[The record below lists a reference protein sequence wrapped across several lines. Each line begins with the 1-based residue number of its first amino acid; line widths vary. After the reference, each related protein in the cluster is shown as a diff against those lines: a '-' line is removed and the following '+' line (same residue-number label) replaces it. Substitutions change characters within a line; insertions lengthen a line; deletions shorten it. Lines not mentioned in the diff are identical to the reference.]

1 MVEAS
6 MIEMSAIIQ
15 TSRLMN
21 VDWSCRVCIKYI
33 KATIIEGLLIMLL
46 GLMMTL
52 CLSICIVSCQ
62 ILRRVQFCHSE
73 EILDSYLWDKYSGE
87 RGLPMVP
94 WDIRTMAKDKDYLG
108 LIDVETQGNILATK
122 KVV

>member
-6 MIEMSAIIQ
+6 VMAMSAIIQ

-33 KATIIEGLLIMLL
+33 KATSIEGLLIMLL

-52 CLSICIVSCQ
+52 CPFIYIVSCR
-62 ILRRVQFCHSE
+62 ILRRVHFCHSE
-73 EILDSYLWDKYSGE
+73 EILDSYLWAKYGGE
-87 RGLPMVP
+87 
-94 WDIRTMAKDKDYLG
+94 
-108 LIDVETQGNILATK
+108 
-122 KVV
+122 